1 MLHDILR
8 DEWANAVGVAKFL
21 SPEASCGEA
30 VVVHG
35 KDRTLQCYTGS
46 KVQVVVWG
54 VGGRKVQEKENES
67 AAREVVVVGRGR
79 DVPEVPV

>member
-1 MLHDILR
+1 M
-8 DEWANAVGVAKFL
+8 GVAKFL
-21 SPEASCGEA
+21 SPEAFCREA
-30 VVVHG
+30 VAVHG

-46 KVQVVVWG
+46 KVQVVVWR
-54 VGGRKVQEKENES
+54 VGGRKVQEKKEQGENES